1 MIANFVPVAVKNIS
15 LNEYEGHHLYNMIYD
30 NQSDIKIDAITGD
43 NHTLNQLNFLAF
55 GAINVEYIP
64 SIKNIKSAAEDL
76 YSYEETDCYQDLIK
90 PTAQIKID
98 RIKNEER
105 QIIRVLLSL
114 VL

>member
-1 MIANFVPVAVKNIS
+1 MIANFVPIAVKNIG
-15 LNEYEGHHLYNMIYD
+15 LNQYEGHHLYDMTYD
-30 NQSDIKIDAITGD
+30 NQSNIKIEAITSD
-43 NHTLNQLNFLAF
+43 NYILNQVNFLALD
-55 GAINVEYIP
+55 AINVEYIA

-76 YSYEETDCYQDLIK
+76 YSYEETDCYQELIK
-90 PTAQIKID
+90 ADAQINID